1 MGEIIDKA
9 TANRNERRRQRYA
22 NDSEYRKKCITTT
35 RENYR
40 RNGHMED
47 DLNCLGNLGVLPTY
61 GLKRKVPGLN
71 TGPRV
76 TFSVKEIAGAMNR
89 HKAVVNR
96 WIRNELFPPPRWG
109 YYTLPQARVI
119 VRAMGELQKETPY
132 YRRDHKELRSTLYA
146 AMESE
151 A

>member
-1 MGEIIDKA
+1 MGEVIDKV
-9 TANRNERRRQRYA
+9 TASRNERRRQRYA
-22 NDSEYRKKCITTT
+22 TDSEYRKKCIATT

-40 RNGHMED
+40 RNSHMEG
-47 DLNCLGNLGVLPTY
+47 DLNCLGNLGVLPSY
-61 GLKRKVPGLN
+61 GSKRKVPGLN
-71 TGPRV
+71 TSKRV
-76 TFSVKEIAGAMNR
+76 TFSVKEMADALNR
-89 HKAVVNR
+89 HRAVVNR

-132 YRRDHKELRSTLYA
+132 YRRDHKELRGQLYA
-146 AMESE
+146 AMEAE

>member
-1 MGEIIDKA
+1 MGGIIDKA

-22 NDSEYRKKCITTT
+22 NDPAYRKKCIATT

-40 RNGHMED
+40 RNGHMD
-47 DLNCLGNLGVLPTY
+47 SDLNCLGSLSNLSAY
-61 GLKRKVPGLN
+61 GLKRRVPGLN
-71 TGPRV
+71 TGKRI

-132 YRRDHKELRSTLYA
+132 YRRDHKELRIKLYA
-146 AMESE
+146 AMEAE